1 MWVKWIK
8 RLPWTSIALML
19 ALIMLFAATWLKGYT
34 TGRKEGWRDGER
46 QVAQLQSQFDTYRR
60 EDAVKQTEALMDI
73 VRRYNAQVA
82 AARQAD
88 ADFQAKKQQL
98 ERENAALKK
107 QITDVTRQWVDEKGK
122 SHPIECV
129 FTRGFVQQY
138 NAALGVTG
146 AHNAGHHESA
156 TAASSSAG
164 TTTGPTD
171 TAVNRLRDSGVSQAD
186 ILANV
191 TDNARQCRV
200 WREQLNGVLDYTD
213 SLHQKEGEK

>member
-1 MWVKWIK
+1 MWIKWIK
-8 RLPWTSIALML
+8 RLPWSTIGLVL
-19 ALIMLFAATWLKGYT
+19 AVIMVFAVIWLKGYI
-34 TGRKEGWRDGER
+34 TGRNEARRDGE
-46 QVAQLQSQFDTYRR
+46 QQLAQLQSQFDDYRLK
-60 EDAVKQTEALMDI
+60 ETEQQNKALMTI
-73 VRRYNAQVA
+73 IGLYNAQVA
-82 AARQAD
+82 AAHKAD

-146 AHNAGHHESA
+146 AHNAGHHES
-156 TAASSSAG
+156 TAAAAASAG
-164 TTTGPTD
+164 TTTGRTD
-171 TAVNRLRDSGVSQAD
+171 TAFTRLRDSGVSQAD

-200 WREQLNGVLDYTD
+200 WREQLNGVLDYTEG
-213 SLHQKEGEK
+213 LHQ

>member
-1 MWVKWIK
+1 MWIKWIK
-8 RLPWTSIALML
+8 RIPWGDLLLLLVVIVLLGWA
-19 ALIMLFAATWLKGYT
+19 WVKGYNS
-34 TGRKEGWRDGER
+34 GYLDAQRDGDKAL
-46 QVAQLQSQFDTYRR
+46 AQLQSQFDTYRR

-88 ADFQAKKQQL
+88 EDFQAKKHQL
-98 ERENAALKK
+98 ESENAALKQ
-107 QITDVTRQWVDEKGK
+107 QIADVTRQWVDEKGK
-122 SHPIECV
+122 HHPIECV

-146 AHNAGHHESA
+146 AHNAGHHKS
-156 TAASSSAG
+156 TAAAAASTGKS
-164 TTTGPTD
+164 TGPTD
-171 TAVNRLRDSGVSQAD
+171 TAVTRLRDSGVSQAD

>member
-8 RLPWTSIALML
+8 RLPWSTIGLVL
-19 ALIMLFAATWLKGYT
+19 AVIMVFAVIWLKGYI
-34 TGRKEGWRDGER
+34 TGSNEARRDGE
-46 QVAQLQSQFDTYRR
+46 QQLAQLQSQFDDYRLK
-60 EDAVKQTEALMDI
+60 ETEQQNKALMTI
-73 VRRYNAQVA
+73 IGRYNAQVA
-82 AARQAD
+82 AAHKAD

-107 QITDVTRQWVDEKGK
+107 QIADVTRQWVDEKGK

-146 AHNAGHHESA
+146 AHNAGHHESTA
-156 TAASSSAG
+156 TAAASTGA
-164 TTTGPTD
+164 TTGTTD
-171 TAVNRLRDSGVSQAD
+171 TALARLRDSSVSQAD

-200 WREQLNGVLDYTD
+200 WREQLNGVLDYTEG
-213 SLHQKEGEK
+213 LHQ

>member
-8 RLPWTSIALML
+8 RLPWTSIALVL
-19 ALIMLFAATWLKGYT
+19 AVIVAFAASWLDGYGA
-34 TGRKEGWRDGER
+34 GRTDGRRDGK
-46 QVAQLQSQFDTYRR
+46 QQLAQLQSQFDTYKL
-60 EDAVKQTEALMDI
+60 ESAEQQNEALMTI
-73 VRRYNAQVA
+73 IGRYNAQVA
-82 AARQAD
+82 AAHKAD

-107 QITDVTRQWVDEKGK
+107 QIADVTRQWVDEKGK

-146 AHNAGHHESA
+146 AHNVGHHESA
-156 TAASSSAG
+156 ATASASAG
-164 TTTGPTD
+164 KATGATD
-171 TAVNRLRDSGVSQAD
+171 TAVTRLRDSGVSQAD

-200 WREQLNGVLDYTD
+200 WREQLNGVLDYTEG
-213 SLHQKEGEK
+213 LHQ

>member
-8 RLPWTSIALML
+8 RLPWTGIALVL
-19 ALIMLFAATWLKGYT
+19 AVIVAFAASWLDGYGA
-34 TGRKEGWRDGER
+34 GRTDGRRDGK
-46 QVAQLQSQFDTYRR
+46 QQLAQLQSQFDTYRR

-88 ADFQAKKQQL
+88 EGFQAKKQQL
-98 ERENAALKK
+98 ERENANLKK
-107 QITDVTRQWVDEKGK
+107 QIADVTQQWVDEKGK
-122 SHPIECV
+122 HHPIECV

-146 AHNAGHHESA
+146 AHNAGHHES
-156 TAASSSAG
+156 TAAASAS
-164 TTTGPTD
+164 TGKATGATD
-171 TAVNRLRDSGVSQAD
+171 TALARLRDSGVSQAD

-200 WREQLNGVLDYTD
+200 WREQLNGVLDYTEG
-213 SLHQKEGEK
+213 LHQ

>member
-98 ERENAALKK
+98 ERENAALKQ
-107 QITDVTRQWVDEKGK
+107 QIADVTRQWVDEKGK
-122 SHPIECV
+122 HHPIECV

-146 AHNAGHHESA
+146 AHNAGHHES
-156 TAASSSAG
+156 TAATSASAG
-164 TTTGPTD
+164 TTTGATD
-171 TAVNRLRDSGVSQAD
+171 TAVTRLRDSGVSQAD

-200 WREQLNGVLDYTD
+200 WREQLNGVLDYTEG
-213 SLHQKEGEK
+213 LHQ